1 MSELVNPPRVS
12 DGVVFRVLQN
22 LLMLDGE
29 RLSYRALDLEQ
40 IGSVYEAM
48 MAAHRRAQA
57 SRCGR
62 DLRDGDEG

>member
-1 MSELVNPPRVS
+1 MGAAIDPPRVA

-29 RLSYRALDLEQ
+29 RLSYRALDVEQ

-48 MAAHRRAQA
+48 MGFALQQAAGG
-57 SRCGR
+57 GR
-62 DLRDGDEG
+62 